1 MSSLINLLISFY
13 MSIFF
18 GQQSQEKLTTHID
31 QELYHIEMLQELKT
45 HQKLL
50 NC

>member
-1 MSSLINLLISFY
+1 MSSLINLLISFI

-18 GQQSQEKLTTHID
+18 GQQGQDNLTAHID
-31 QELYHIEMLQELKT
+31 QKLYHIEMLQELET
-45 HQKLL
+45 HQKIL